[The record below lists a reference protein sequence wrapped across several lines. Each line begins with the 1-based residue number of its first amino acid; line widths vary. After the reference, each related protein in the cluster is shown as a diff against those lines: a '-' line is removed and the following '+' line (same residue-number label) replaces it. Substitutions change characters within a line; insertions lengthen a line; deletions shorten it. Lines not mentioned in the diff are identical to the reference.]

1 MMQSLNL
8 TKEEIYNSHY
18 YKGVEYRN
26 KYAIMLFFKNNAYLL
41 KLVKKTLAQQLK
53 EIEATGVI
61 LKRSYVQKLRYGE
74 KINCPITYLNFFSEY
89 WNLPLSEMIK
99 TDFGKQ
105 NYGVIEI
112 LNPIRGVYALWKA
125 FTIYA
130 HY

>member
-1 MMQSLNL
+1 MRPTLNL
-8 TKEEIYNSHY
+8 TKDEIYTSY
-18 YKGVEYRN
+18 FYKGVEYRN
-26 KYAIMLFFKNNAYLL
+26 KSTIMLFFKNNAYLL
-41 KLVKKTLAQQLK
+41 KQVKKTLAQQLK
-53 EIEATGVI
+53 EIEATGII

-99 TDFGKQ
+99 TDFSEQK
-105 NYGVIEI
+105 YGVVEI
-112 LNPIRGVYALWKA
+112 LNPIKGVYALWKA